1 MRPMGVNKNYIV
13 GILDDRSTI
22 FNKDYGDQFKELTEF
37 FTRFKYFGKIL
48 YGKSVNEILDKAV
61 QEEKEYCVI
70 QCVGHFI
77 KEISFFQLIEK
88 WVDQKDFLSQD
99 I

>member
-1 MRPMGVNKNYIV
+1 MGISKNYIV

-48 YGKSVNEILDKAV
+48 YG
-61 QEEKEYCVI
+61 
-70 QCVGHFI
+70 
-77 KEISFFQLIEK
+77 
-88 WVDQKDFLSQD
+88 
-99 I
+99 